1 MGMLFSTLFQRLF
14 GAKEH
19 RILILGLDNA
29 GKTTILY
36 KLVTPD
42 EVVRTM
48 PTIGF
53 NLESVTWKNVKLQ
66 VWDLGGILHHVQNVD
81 ILRAD
86 TMHALFHSYTIGQTN
101 LRPYWRL
108 YCKGIVSALIYVVDS
123 ADDER
128 VNEARLALMTILEEE
143 EMKSSALLVFANK
156 QVGQRW
162 Y

>member
-1 MGMLFSTLFQRLF
+1 MGMLFSTLFNRLF

-66 VWDLGGILHHVQNVD
+66 VWDLGGILHRD
-81 ILRAD
+81 IL
-86 TMHALFHSYTIGQTN
+86 HSTDWYHCSTIGQTN

-156 QVGQRW
+156 QVESQRD
-162 Y
+162 